1 MPLRILRSLVWLFLA
16 AGVLVGVARL
26 TMLRWWQV
34 PVEDADLGASVAPT
48 LWPGDWVILWRLSPP
63 GFGDLVLCPDPDEPG
78 QPVIGRIIG
87 EAGDALLIK
96 DDGQLEVNGIRIL
109 SEQACRPREFTVPDP
124 SSGEPRKLNCEL
136 ELVGGVSHKRGTAG
150 ATVRPN
156 AREVAVPEGH
166 VFLVS
171 DNRQYPFDSRHF
183 GALER
188 QSCKERVLFRLV
200 SHEGFFD
207 VERRLTLIH

>member
-1 MPLRILRSLVWLFLA
+1 MPLRLLRNVLWLCFALGA
-16 AGVLVGVARL
+16 IVGVSRL

-34 PVEDADLGASVAPT
+34 PVDDADLSASIAPT
-48 LWPGDWVILWRLSPP
+48 LWPGDWVILWRLTPP
-63 GFGDLVLCPDPDEPG
+63 SFGDLVLCPDPDEPL
-78 QPVIGRIIG
+78 QPVIGRIAG
-87 EAGDALLIK
+87 EGGDDLRLR
-96 DDGQLEVNGIRIL
+96 DDGQLEVNGARVL
-109 SEQACRPREFTVPDP
+109 SEQACRPREFEVLDP
-124 SSGEPRKLNCEL
+124 SSGEPMKLNCEL
-136 ELVGGVSHKRGTAG
+136 ELMGGVSHKRGMGRAPL
-150 ATVRPN
+150 RPDS
-156 AREVAVPEGH
+156 RRVDVPDGH

-188 QSCKERVLFRLV
+188 ASCKERVLFRLV